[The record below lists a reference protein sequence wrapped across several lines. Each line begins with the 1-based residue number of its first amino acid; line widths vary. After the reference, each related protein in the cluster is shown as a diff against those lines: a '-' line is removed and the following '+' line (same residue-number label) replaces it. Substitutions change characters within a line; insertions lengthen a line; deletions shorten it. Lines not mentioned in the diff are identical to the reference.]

1 MAVLCLLKY
10 VRYSKIAHNLLLM
23 HLLRRGRSIE
33 LSMRTKIRYSFT
45 VISQVT
51 AIDIY
56 R

>member
-10 VRYSKIAHNLLLM
+10 VGYGKIAYNHLLD
-23 HLLRRGRSIE
+23 LLRRGRSIE
-33 LSMRTKIRYSFT
+33 LSMQTKIRYSFT

-51 AIDIY
+51 AIDFY